1 MMLNDLEFNPF
12 YNTYDNDIT
21 SEFYTKA
28 LSNAV
33 SYKRVSAYFSAKA
46 LAYYSKGISEI
57 VKKNGKIDFIISND
71 ISEETYNAIVDGY
84 KKREEIEQYHLY

>member
-12 YNTYDNDIT
+12 YNTYDNDIA

-57 VKKNGKIDFIISND
+57 VKKMAKLTLLFQ
-71 ISEETYNAIVDGY
+71 
-84 KKREEIEQYHLY
+84 KKFQKKHIMQL